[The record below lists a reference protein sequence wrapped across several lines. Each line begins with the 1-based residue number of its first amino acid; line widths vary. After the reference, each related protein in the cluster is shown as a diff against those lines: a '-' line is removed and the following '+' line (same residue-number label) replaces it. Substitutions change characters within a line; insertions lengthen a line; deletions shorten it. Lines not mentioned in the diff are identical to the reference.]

1 MRPGRQYLE
10 KLLPVI
16 ISRQFFLANH
26 MTLFEECKAA
36 LKADFHI
43 VEGEQEKAAI
53 DILAGYLSPHGGVA
67 WSEIDHAEH
76 ESLNALLSAGIV
88 NNQQVFVLADDGDVP
103 VFRTHLTL
111 IAENIDDVTALCP
124 VLYIFNEAII
134 LQPLFTTG
142 KIRAGNKPSP
152 HR

>member
-1 MRPGRQYLE
+1 ML
-10 KLLPVI
+10 
-16 ISRQFFLANH
+16 ISRPFFPLANP

-53 DILAGYLSPHGGVA
+53 NILSGYLSPHGGVA
-67 WSEIDHAEH
+67 WSGMDHADH
-76 ESLNALLSAGIV
+76 ENLDAFLNSGLI
-88 NNQQVFVLADDGDVP
+88 NNQPVFVLADDADIP
-103 VFRTHLTL
+103 VFKTNVKL

-124 VLYIFNEAII
+124 VLYIFNEEII
-134 LQPLFTTG
+134 LQPLFPTG
-142 KIRAGNKPSP
+142 KIRAGSKPKA

>member
-1 MRPGRQYLE
+1 M
-10 KLLPVI
+10 I
-16 ISRQFFLANH
+16 ISRQFFLLANP

-53 DILAGYLSPHGGVA
+53 NILSGYLSPHGGVA
-67 WSEIDHAEH
+67 WSEIDHADH
-76 ESLNALLSAGIV
+76 ESLDAFLTSGLL
-88 NNQQVFVLADDGDVP
+88 NNQPVFVLADDADIP
-103 VFRTHLTL
+103 VFKTNIKR

-124 VLYIFNEAII
+124 VLYIFNEEII
-134 LQPLFTTG
+134 LQPLFPTG
-142 KIRAGNKPSP
+142 KIRAGSKTSP

>member
-1 MRPGRQYLE
+1 
-10 KLLPVI
+10 
-16 ISRQFFLANH
+16 

-53 DILAGYLSPHGGVA
+53 NILSGYLSPHGGVA
-67 WSEIDHAEH
+67 WSEMDHADH
-76 ESLNALLSAGIV
+76 ESLDAFLNSGLL
-88 NNQQVFVLADDGDVP
+88 NHQPVFVLADDADIP
-103 VFRTHLTL
+103 VFKTNIKR

-124 VLYIFNEAII
+124 VLYIFNEEII
-134 LQPLFTTG
+134 LQSLFPTG
-142 KIRAGNKPSP
+142 KIRSGSKPKA

>member
-1 MRPGRQYLE
+1 
-10 KLLPVI
+10 
-16 ISRQFFLANH
+16 

-53 DILAGYLSPHGGVA
+53 NILSGYLSPHGGVA
-67 WSEIDHAEH
+67 WSEMDPADH
-76 ESLNALLSAGIV
+76 ESLDAILNSGLL
-88 NNQQVFVLADDGDVP
+88 NNQPVFVLADIP
-103 VFRTHLTL
+103 VFKTNVKL

-124 VLYIFNEAII
+124 VLYIFNEEII
-134 LQPLFTTG
+134 LQPLFPTG
-142 KIRAGNKPSP
+142 KIRAGSKPKA

>member
-1 MRPGRQYLE
+1 M
-10 KLLPVI
+10 I
-16 ISRQFFLANH
+16 ISRQFFLLAYP

-43 VEGEQEKAAI
+43 VEGVQAKAAVN
-53 DILAGYLSPHGGVA
+53 ILSGYLSPHGGVA
-67 WSEIDHAEH
+67 WSEMDHADH
-76 ESLNALLSAGIV
+76 ESLDALLRSGV
-88 NNQQVFVLADDGDVP
+88 LDDQPVFVLADDADIP
-103 VFRTHLTL
+103 VFKTRLTL

-134 LQPLFTTG
+134 LQPLFPTG
-142 KIRAGNKPSP
+142 KIRAGSKPKA